1 MVDDDDEE
9 EEEEEEEELKKELPD
24 VVPFIGVGGGLLSS
38 AGPVSIEG
46 ESGPVRSESQ
56 INSSFRKLR
65 PRVGLSIDAR
75 GGNTGRNVSLLV
87 TRDDDEKLCSK
98 GLGSSSSFVV
108 CGSDA

>member
-1 MVDDDDEE
+1 MVDDDD
-9 EEEEEEEELKKELPD
+9 EEEEELKKELPD

-46 ESGPVRSESQ
+46 ESGPVRNESQ

-87 TRDDDEKLCSK
+87 TRDDEKLCSK

>member
-1 MVDDDDEE
+1 MVDDDVEE
-9 EEEEEEEELKKELPD
+9 EELLKKELPD

-38 AGPVSIEG
+38 AGPVSIE
-46 ESGPVRSESQ
+46 SGPVRNESQ
-56 INSSFRKLR
+56 INSSLRKLI

-75 GGNTGRNVSLLV
+75 GGNTGRSVSLLV
-87 TRDDDEKLCSK
+87 MRDDEKLCSK